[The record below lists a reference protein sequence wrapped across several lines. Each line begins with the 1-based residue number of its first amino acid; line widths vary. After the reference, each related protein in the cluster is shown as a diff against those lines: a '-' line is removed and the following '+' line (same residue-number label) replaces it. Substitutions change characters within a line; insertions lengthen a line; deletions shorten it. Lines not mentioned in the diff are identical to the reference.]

1 MSSQG
6 RLVGR
11 LAEQSFRAPRS
22 CLIIIFQLYDAEKP
36 FSLKLSTLGIPLLVG
51 IGAVFYLVDS
61 NMLPFFETDNNPE
74 ATSPEPAESK
84 PTNPKP
90 KSKHRGYGQ
99 CVAFSNEQY
108 KRDMAKF
115 DWIRQQP
122 EVDYGRLR
130 DDRYGKGLNTIT
142 SEKLEREKKC
152 FEDGMY

>member
-1 MSSQG
+1 
-6 RLVGR
+6 
-11 LAEQSFRAPRS
+11 
-22 CLIIIFQLYDAEKP
+22 
-36 FSLKLSTLGIPLLVG
+36 LKLSTLGIPLLLG

-61 NMLPFFETDNNPE
+61 NTLPFFEADNNPE
-74 ATSPEPAESK
+74 ATSPEPAASK
-84 PTNPKP
+84 APKPRP
-90 KSKHRGYGQ
+90 KSKPRGYAQ

-108 KRDMAKF
+108 QRDMAKF

-142 SEKLEREKKC
+142 REKLEREKKC